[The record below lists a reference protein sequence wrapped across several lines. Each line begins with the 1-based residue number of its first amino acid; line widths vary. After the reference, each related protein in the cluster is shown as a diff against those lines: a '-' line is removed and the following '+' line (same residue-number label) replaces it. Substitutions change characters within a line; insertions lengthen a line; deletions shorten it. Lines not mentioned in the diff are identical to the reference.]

1 MTEQQSIRFLNARRK
16 YIESQFSQLNP
27 MQRQAVLATEGPL
40 LLLAG
45 AGSGKTTV
53 LIHRIANILRFGR
66 ASDCYDIPD
75 TVTLEDLEFLES
87 LIQPVS
93 SFDAERA
100 DYLCAVEPAPAWSV
114 LAITFT
120 NKAATELKDRL
131 SALLGPQA
139 QNIWALT
146 FHSACCRILRRDIE
160 RLGYTGSF
168 TIYDTQDSERLMKSI
183 IQNMG
188 LDDKTFPAKYVLSII
203 SRQKDKMIS
212 AEEFWEQTESS
223 SDARY
228 WHIAKAYKLYQEKLR
243 ENNAVDFDDII
254 FLTVKLLQEFED
266 VRTSYQRKFRYV
278 LVDEYQD
285 TNHAQYILVSLLADA
300 HKNICVV
307 GDDNQSI
314 YNFRGATIEN
324 ILNFEDEYR
333 NATTI
338 RLEQNYRSTSIILDA
353 ANAVIKNNKKQK
365 EKNLWTNKEG
375 GEKITLFNA
384 NDDYGEAKF
393 VSEKILESVQKGG
406 KFSENAI
413 LYRMNAQSRN
423 LENTFVRSGIPY
435 RVIGGLKFYDRK
447 EVKDIISYLTLLV
460 NPSDNLRL
468 TRIINEPKRGIGAST
483 LDKVLDIAN
492 YLGKSMFEVMC
503 EADTYEPLS
512 RACSKLK
519 DFANLINSLRDMMDD
534 VPPSEIL
541 RLLLEKSGYMDM
553 LHADTESGEDR
564 IQNLEELANSI
575 SQFETENE
583 IPTLENYLDGV
594 ALMTD
599 IDNYNA
605 DADAVV
611 LMTLH
616 SAKGLEFENVFIVG
630 MEEGIFPGKQSIFT
644 GDKEI
649 EEERR
654 LAYVGITRA
663 KQKLT
668 LTCASQRMVFG
679 ATERNRISRFVAEIP
694 AELVESIKPPEP
706 SFTFG
711 NRGSSSS
718 GDSYSQGNAFSKSKT
733 TYKPQNTGIG
743 GFKSPTASP
752 SVTFKAGDMVSHSAF
767 GDGLVISA
775 TPVGGDVLLTIAFDT
790 VGTKKL
796 MQKYARLTK
805 K

>member
-1 MTEQQSIRFLNARRK
+1 KSVLSAISRAKDSLIPPAEFEK
-16 YIESQFSQLNP
+16 ESQNDYRQKVISQL
-27 MQRQAVLATEGPL
+27 
-40 LLLAG
+40 
-45 AGSGKTTV
+45 
-53 LIHRIANILRFGR
+53 
-66 ASDCYDIPD
+66 Y
-75 TVTLEDLEFLES
+75 TLY
-87 LIQPVS
+87 Q
-93 SFDAERA
+93 
-100 DYLCAVEPAPAWSV
+100 
-114 LAITFT
+114 
-120 NKAATELKDRL
+120 KKLKD
-131 SALLGPQA
+131 A
-139 QNIWALT
+139 
-146 FHSACCRILRRDIE
+146 
-160 RLGYTGSF
+160 
-168 TIYDTQDSERLMKSI
+168 
-183 IQNMG
+183 
-188 LDDKTFPAKYVLSII
+188 
-203 SRQKDKMIS
+203 
-212 AEEFWEQTESS
+212 
-223 SDARY
+223 DAM
-228 WHIAKAYKLYQEKLR
+228 
-243 ENNAVDFDDII
+243 DFDDII
-254 FLTVKLLQEFED
+254 VKTVELFENNPD
-266 VRTSYQRKFRYV
+266 VLSYWQNRFKYIM
-278 LVDEYQD
+278 VDEYQD
-285 TNHAQYILVSLLADA
+285 TNHAQYVLVSLLADA

-338 RLEQNYRSTSIILDA
+338 RLEQNYRSTSVILDA

-365 EKNLWTNKEG
+365 EKNLWTEQEG
-375 GEKITLFNA
+375 GEKITLFTA

-393 VSEKILESVQKGG
+393 VSEKILESVKNGG

-460 NPSDNLRL
+460 NPADNLRL

-483 LDKVLDIAN
+483 IDKVLDIAN

-503 EADTYEPLS
+503 EADTYEPLA

-519 DFANLINSLRDMMDD
+519 DFANLINTLRDMMDD
-534 VPPSEIL
+534 IPPSEIL
-541 RLLLEKSGYMDM
+541 RLLLEKSGYMEM
-553 LHADTESGEDR
+553 LRADTETGEDR

-583 IPTLENYLDGV
+583 IPSLENYLDGV

-605 DADAVV
+605 DTDAVV

-630 MEEGIFPGKQSIFT
+630 MEEGIFPGKQSLFT

-663 KQKLT
+663 KKKLT

-679 ATERNRISRFVAEIP
+679 TTERNRISRFVAEIP
-694 AELVESIKPPEP
+694 ADLVDGIKPPEP
-706 SFTFG
+706 SFNFG
-711 NRGSSSS
+711 NRGFSTSNE
-718 GDSYSQGNAFSKSKT
+718 YSQVGSTSKPKT
-733 TYKPQNTGIG
+733 TYKPQNSGLG
-743 GFKSPTASP
+743 GFKSPTAAP
-752 SVTFKAGDMVSHSAF
+752 SVTFKAGDTVSHSAF

>member
-1 MTEQQSIRFLNARRK
+1 MQNGNKFVELRKKLIEKDFSKLN
-16 YIESQFSQLNP
+16 N
-27 MQRQAVLATEGPL
+27 MQKKAVFHTDGPL
-40 LLLAG
+40 LILAG

-53 LIHRIANILRFGR
+53 LINRIANLLKYGNGYESNFTPEFIC
-66 ASDCYDIPD
+66 D
-75 TVTLEDLEFLES
+75 EDMEFLEDVLS
-87 LIQPVS
+87 GNES
-93 SFDAERA
+93 DNER
-100 DYLCAVEPAPAWSV
+100 LRELLAVNPPRPWEI

-120 NKAATELKDRL
+120 NKAANELKGRL
-131 SALLGPQA
+131 TLMLGDDG
-139 QNIWALT
+139 NEIWAAT
-146 FHSACCRILRRDIE
+146 FHSACLRILRRFADKI
-160 RLGYTGSF
+160 GYSSHF
-168 TIYDTQDSERLMKSI
+168 TIYDTDDSKRVMKQCQKELNI
-183 IQNMG
+183 
-188 LDDKTFPAKYVLSII
+188 DDKLFPQKAVLSAI
-203 SRQKDKMIS
+203 SRAKDTLVSPAELLKEAQGDYRQKVI
-212 AEEFWEQTESS
+212 AELY
-223 SDARY
+223 A
-228 WHIAKAYKLYQEKLR
+228 LYQKKLKD
-243 ENNAVDFDDII
+243 ADAMDFDDII
-254 FLTVKLLQEFED
+254 VKTVELFDNNPD
-266 VRTSYQRKFRYV
+266 VLSYWQNRFKYIM
-278 LVDEYQD
+278 VDEYQD
-285 TNHAQYILVSLLADA
+285 TNHAQYVLVSMLADA

-338 RLEQNYRSTSIILDA
+338 RLEQNYRSTSVILDA
-353 ANAVIKNNKKQK
+353 ANAVIKNNTKQK
-365 EKNLWTNKEG
+365 EKNLWTEKEG
-375 GEKITLFNA
+375 GEKITLYTA
-384 NDDYGEAKF
+384 PDDFAEAKF
-393 VSEKILESVQKGG
+393 VSEKILDSVKNGG

-468 TRIINEPKRGIGAST
+468 TRVINEPKRGIGAST
-483 LDKVLDIAN
+483 IKKVLDIAN
-492 YLGKSMFEVMC
+492 YLGKSMFEVMN

-519 DFANLINSLRDMMDD
+519 DFANLINSLRDMMED

-541 RLLLEKSGYMDM
+541 RLLLEKSGYVEM
-553 LHADTESGEDR
+553 LRADTESGEDR

-575 SQFETENE
+575 SQFETESD

-679 ATERNRISRFVAEIP
+679 STERNRISRFVTEIP
-694 AELVESIKPPEP
+694 TELIDGIKPPEP
-706 SFTFG
+706 SFSFG
-711 NRGSSSS
+711 NRGYSTSRDTSSQTSNIKPKTP
-718 GDSYSQGNAFSKSKT
+718 YKS
-733 TYKPQNTGIG
+733 QNTGLG
-743 GFKSPTASP
+743 GFKSPTSAP
-752 SVTFKAGDMVSHSAF
+752 TVTYKAGDTVMHSAF
-767 GDGLVISA
+767 GEGLIISA
-775 TPVGGDVLLTIAFDT
+775 TPVGGDVLLTIAFET